1 VTNLIVSCSLRITAR
16 MNLEEL
22 LERARENLPEREVI
36 RYQRVF
42 NREKMEGLK
51 RAIPVDTSSKT
62 IILLQLKRKE
72 HELELLKRK
81 RGLDEKIAL
90 FEKKRLSITT
100 ERNARFGKQ
109 QSDRQKRISEIKT
122 SMKAKFEDFEDRLD
136 LKLTT
141 AFLKR
146 HQFRQD
152 IVRRIHADRKS
163 RREMFEQRQLGHSPE
178 LSPRTSSRAKRS
190 SPCKQSLV
198 PSDNRVAETR
208 KLKRDA
214 EADAAAARLSMLNDK
229 LKAREDL
236 VARNKAE
243 IKRAL
248 ADNVRKHD
256 EKSSK
261 NLRNAREEAAARQAS
276 DFEAYKAK
284 HISKNRFTFRAET
297 RKGLLDAFLKQRL
310 LYATKVRQNR
320 ERIKG
325 SKTLMHEL
333 RMREMSFNNPYFHN
347 YDTDVTDA
355 YRRLNRIKTKEFRK
369 RFIKRINEVVDYEEL
384 QKLRGKLTKV

>member
-1 VTNLIVSCSLRITAR
+1 
-16 MNLEEL
+16 MNLQEL
-22 LERARENLPEREVI
+22 LERARETLPERDVI

-42 NREKMEGLK
+42 SRQKIEGLK
-51 RAIPVDTSSKT
+51 RAIPVDTSSKA

-81 RGLDEKIAL
+81 KGLDEKIAL

-109 QSDRQKRISEIKT
+109 QSDRQKRISEMKT
-122 SMKAKFEDFEDRLD
+122 SMNSKFEDLEDRLD
-136 LKLTT
+136 LKLNS
-141 AFLKR
+141 ASLKR
-146 HQFRQD
+146 HQFRQEV
-152 IVRRIHADRKS
+152 VRRIQADRKS
-163 RREMFEQRQLGHSPE
+163 RREMFKQHHLDYSTE
-178 LSPRTSSRAKRS
+178 LSPRRISRAKRT
-190 SPCKQSLV
+190 SPCKQSHV
-198 PSDNRVAETR
+198 PSDNRVEETR

-214 EADAAAARLSMLNDK
+214 EADAAAARLSVLNDK

-236 VARNKAE
+236 VTRNRAE

-248 ADNVRKHD
+248 ADKVRKHD

-261 NLRNAREEAAARQAS
+261 NLRNAREEAAAKQAN
-276 DFEAYKAK
+276 DFESYKAK
-284 HISKNRFTFRAET
+284 HISKNRFTLRAET

-333 RMREMSFNNPYFHN
+333 RMREMSFNNAHSHN
-347 YDTDVTDA
+347 LDADVTDA
-355 YRRLNRIKTKEFRK
+355 YRRLKRVKTKEFRK
-369 RFIKRINEVVDYEEL
+369 RFIKSINEVVDYEEL
-384 QKLRGKLTKV
+384 QKLRGKLAKV